1 VFGHSFLEPFLA
13 RRWRRMRQR
22 REAALAA
29 SIAPLLPRQPGAVPP
44 AVPFTPPAEGENVR
58 RWWILF
64 GAPAVLLAVA
74 LTAGS
79 LAVAVLLCR

>member
-1 VFGHSFLEPFLA
+1 
-13 RRWRRMRQR
+13 MRQR

>member
-1 VFGHSFLEPFLA
+1 VFGHSFLEPILA
-13 RRWRRMRQR
+13 RQWRRMRER

-29 SIAPLLPRQPGAVPP
+29 SIAALLPPQPGAVPP
-44 AVPFTPPAEGENVR
+44 AVPFTPPPAGENVR

-79 LAVAVLLCR
+79 VAVAVLLCR

>member
-1 VFGHSFLEPFLA
+1 
-13 RRWRRMRQR
+13 MRER
-22 REAALAA
+22 NEAALGA
-29 SIAPLLPRQPGAVPP
+29 SIAALLPPQTGAAPP
-44 AVPFTPPAEGENVR
+44 AVPFSPPPAEENVR

-79 LAVAVLLCR
+79 VAVAVLLCR